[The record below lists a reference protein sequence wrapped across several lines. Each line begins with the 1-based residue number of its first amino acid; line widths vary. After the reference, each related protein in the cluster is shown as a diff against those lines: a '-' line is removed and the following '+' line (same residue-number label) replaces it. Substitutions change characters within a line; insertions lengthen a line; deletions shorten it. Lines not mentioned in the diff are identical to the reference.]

1 MNTADPWSGFN
12 SRAGLLIDTNLL
24 VLFIVGAVN
33 LDRIESFKRTRQY
46 SKTDYQ
52 LLLRVLDDFTPL
64 YTLAHVMAEVSN
76 LTDLAGPERLQARRM
91 MKETMAVL
99 REPEMSSLRA
109 AEGAPYERLGLVD
122 AAIAALAREHR
133 CAVLTDDLDLY
144 LAWSRDGIMA
154 LNFTH
159 LRERAWGCESAI

>member
-1 MNTADPWSGFN
+1 MNSADLWSGFN

-109 AEGAPYERLGLVD
+109 AEAAP
-122 AAIAALAREHR
+122 
-133 CAVLTDDLDLY
+133 
-144 LAWSRDGIMA
+144 
-154 LNFTH
+154 
-159 LRERAWGCESAI
+159 

>member
-1 MNTADPWSGFN
+1 MFG
-12 SRAGLLIDTNLL
+12 G
-24 VLFIVGAVN
+24 VN

-52 LLLRVLDDFTPL
+52 LLLRVLDDFTSL

-76 LTDLAGPERLQARRM
+76 LTDLTGPERLQARQ
-91 MKETMAVL
+91 VL
-99 REPEMSSLRA
+99 KATLAILMEPEMASIRA
-109 AEGAPYERLGLVD
+109 AERAPYESLGLVD
-122 AAIAALAREHR
+122 AAIAALSRKHG

-144 LAWSRDGIMA
+144 LALSREGIVV

-159 LRERAWGCESAI
+159 LRERVWGV